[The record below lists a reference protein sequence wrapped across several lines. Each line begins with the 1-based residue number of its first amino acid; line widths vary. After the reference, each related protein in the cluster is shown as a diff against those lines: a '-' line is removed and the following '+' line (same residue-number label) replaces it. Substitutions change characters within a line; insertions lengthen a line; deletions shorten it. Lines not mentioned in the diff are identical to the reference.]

1 MIQLKEFSA
10 LLTEC
15 NGGIQPTDEEIA
27 WLFRVADRRKCR
39 VRPDMH
45 AVSVFVAVPARNC
58 LQLCPSSRASA
69 PISNAPSCTPASR
82 SAHSY
87 HAMQVH
93 GQSLPATYQTLNA
106 HCALRTYSKPSLHG
120 TLILKTKVQSTRS
133 QRAHMLKHTR
143 CPLCMPAIECG
154 LYTFCSA
161 ARACRNSLG
170 ATAKKEFAKSN
181 IKSVC
186 K

>member
-1 MIQLKEFSA
+1 MIQLTEFSA

-45 AVSVFVAVPARNC
+45 AVSVYMAVPARNYLLLC
-58 LQLCPSSRASA
+58 LSSGASA
-69 PISNAPSCTPASR
+69 PISNAPSCPPASR
-82 SAHSY
+82 SANSY
-87 HAMQVH
+87 HALQVH
-93 GQSLPATYQTLNA
+93 GLSLPATYQTLKD
-106 HCALRTYSKPSLHG
+106 HCELRTYSKPSLHG
-120 TLILKTKVQSTRS
+120 TLILRTKVQSTRS

-143 CPLCMPAIECG
+143 CLLRMPAIECG
-154 LYTFCSA
+154 PYTFCCA
-161 ARACRNSLG
+161 ARACRDSLG
-170 ATAKKEFAKSN
+170 ATAKKRN

-186 K
+186 E